1 MRKPAAKKS
10 PPRKT
15 LDELGVDWLCEEI
28 IGGRSFRDIAKQLDM
43 NVSTLTRW
51 AAKPEHEARVRAAR
65 VASAQAFD
73 EMALEGILNAKSKI
87 ALGRAKEAAHHLRWR
102 ASNVNPG
109 DYGDK
114 LRVDSNV
121 SFTNL
126 SEAEL
131 ARRAAEIEERLR
143 GEAQAVDGDGA

>member
-1 MRKPAAKKS
+1 MRKTAAKKP

-15 LDELGVDWLCEEI
+15 LDELGVEWLCEQI
-28 IGGRSFRDIAKQLDM
+28 IGGRSYRDIAKDLGM
-43 NVSTLTRW
+43 NVSTLSRW
-51 AAKPEHEARVRAAR
+51 AARPENDARVRSAR

-73 EMALEGILNAKSKI
+73 EMALEGILAAKSKI

-102 ASNVNPG
+102 ASNVNPA

-131 ARRAAEIEERLR
+131 ARRAAEIEARLR
-143 GEAQAVDGDGA
+143 SEVAAADGDGA